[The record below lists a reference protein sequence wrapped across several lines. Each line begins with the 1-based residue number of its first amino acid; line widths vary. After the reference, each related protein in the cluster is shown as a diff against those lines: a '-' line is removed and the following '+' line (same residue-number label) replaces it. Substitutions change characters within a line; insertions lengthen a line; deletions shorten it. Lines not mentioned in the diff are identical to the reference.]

1 MAVFTTHHHPDDY
14 SHALQ
19 GARHYRHRSLRCLR
33 GLCPAQIHS
42 GQRVASDQVS
52 WLNYK
57 VHQVLDEKF

>member
-42 GQRVASDQVS
+42 GQRVASDQVR
-52 WLNYK
+52 
-57 VHQVLDEKF
+57 